1 MNLKKICF
9 AICVFLAFQWLSGQ
23 SIDQAMKQVKWNS
36 NIRVEAGLSY
46 GQIVKHRDYFRPTI
60 TENSWLIDL
69 VFSKDLKGDKY
80 WHSLYDK
87 PIVGVNAVFTSFGD
101 AEIFGKSIGVFPFI
115 QFCKTWEKTHL
126 FSKIGIGTAFVS
138 RYYNETDN
146 SINNAVST
154 PINALVR
161 LEFGVEQK
169 LSNKLWLNAAMNAT
183 HYSNTNVHQ
192 PNLGINLLMGKLGV
206 VYHLNPE
213 EFIEKGLPVVQ
224 KKWRLRTELSYGLTS
239 GWIDG
244 RVPGREVFHVGRLNI
259 IAHRPLSAKGN
270 FLFGLHYEFDES
282 IYRTLK
288 ELEEKDKLE
297 LTSKAFF
304 TVGYE
309 LKMGRFGLSAQI
321 GTYMYNKG
329 YEPISFFKRDILL
342 EIVGINYYFKDP
354 SLNLGSV
361 PYISLRLKAH
371 GARAHHMGI
380 GAGILF

>member
-1 MNLKKICF
+1 MELKKICF
-9 AICVFLAFQWLSGQ
+9 VICMLLVFQWLTGQ
-23 SIDQAMKQVKWNS
+23 NIKPGSWNS
-36 NIRVEAGLSY
+36 NMRVEAGFSY

-69 VFSKDLKGDKY
+69 VISKDLKGDKY

-101 AEIFGKSIGVFPFI
+101 ADIFGKSVGVFPFI

-126 FSKIGIGTAFVS
+126 FSKIGLGVAYVS

-146 SINNAVST
+146 SINNAVSV

-169 LSNKLWLNAAMNAT
+169 LSDKLWLNVALNAT

-206 VYHLNPE
+206 VYHLNPVIFPVKE
-213 EFIEKGLPVVQ
+213 LPVLE
-224 KKWRLRTELSYGLTS
+224 KKWRMRTELSYGLTS
-239 GWIDG
+239 GWIEG
-244 RVPGREVFHVGRLNI
+244 RVPGREMFHVGRLNV
-259 IAHRPLSAKGN
+259 IAHKPLSVKGN
-270 FLFGLHYEFDES
+270 FLLGLHYEFDES
-282 IYRTLK
+282 IYRTLT
-288 ELEEKDKLE
+288 ELEENDKFG

-304 TVGYE
+304 TIGYE
-309 LKMGRFGLSAQI
+309 LKMGRFGLSAQL
-321 GTYMYNKG
+321 GTYLYNKS

-342 EIVGINYYFKDP
+342 EIVGMNYYFKDP
-354 SLNLGSV
+354 ILHLGSV
-361 PYISLRLKAH
+361 PYLSLRLKAH
-371 GARAHHMGI
+371 GARAHHLAMGI
-380 GAGILF
+380 GVLF